1 MRQNNQGKLATSDE
15 PLIAFTYGWGR
26 TLRLYRDYLAIDNI
40 TYALSDLIHVKY
52 LYQRIM
58 GVESVRLTLRFR
70 TCDVVLRGI
79 ADINA
84 ARKAL
89 AYIHVFCG
97 ESVVQPWRPGVHVP
111 LRLPPDERVCY
122 ASTAAWC
129 REPSNGRKQ
138 AGREVQDRG
147 TLILTNR
154 RVIYLGRLGQFV
166 IDYAHLTHLLMLPDA
181 LALVSGSGTN
191 TQRNLFAL
199 SSADECLSYLE
210 ALLILWQQQQSLQT
224 PGAATEVAAALPY
237 QTMRTSSTVAPAIS
251 TLSTTTCSDTPDGYQ
266 APSTSPTPS
275 TSSTYLHWTYASL
288 QVPAFHQ
295 KSDRLMI
302 DEVDTMPLSLQT
314 DLWQVEEEQV

>member
-26 TLRLYRDYLAIDNI
+26 TLRLYRDYLAIDNT
-40 TYALSDLIHVKY
+40 TYALSELIHVKH

-58 GVESVRLTLRFR
+58 GVESVRLMLRFR

-84 ARKAL
+84 VRKAL
-89 AYIHVFCG
+89 TYIHVFCG
-97 ESVVQPWRPGVHVP
+97 ESVVQSWRHGVHVP
-111 LRLPPDERVCY
+111 LRLPSDERVCY
-122 ASTAAWC
+122 ACTAAWC
-129 REPSNGRKQ
+129 REPSSGQKQ
-138 AGREVQDRG
+138 AGREVKDRG

-154 RVIYLGRLGQFV
+154 RVIYLGRLGQLV

-181 LALVSGSGTN
+181 LALVSGSDTN

-199 SSADECLSYLE
+199 PSADECLSYLE

-224 PGAATEVAAALPY
+224 PDTTAEVAATRPY
-237 QTMRTSSTVAPAIS
+237 RTMPTSSTVAPAIS
-251 TLSTTTCSDTPDGYQ
+251 TLLTTTCSDAPDGYQ
-266 APSTSPTPS
+266 APSTPSTPS

-295 KSDRLMI
+295 KSDRLTI
-302 DEVDTMPLSLQT
+302 DEVDTMPLSLPAN
-314 DLWQVEEEQV
+314 LWRVEEEQV

>member
-26 TLRLYRDYLAIDNI
+26 TLRLYRDYLAIDNT
-40 TYALSDLIHVKY
+40 TYALSELVHVKH

-58 GVESVRLTLRFR
+58 GVESVRLMLRFR

-89 AYIHVFCG
+89 VYIHVFCG

-111 LRLPPDERVCY
+111 LRFPSDERVCY

-129 REPSNGRKQ
+129 REPSSVRKQ
-138 AGREVQDRG
+138 ADREVKDRG

-166 IDYAHLTHLLMLPDA
+166 IGYAHLTPLLMLPDT

-191 TQRNLFAL
+191 TERNLFVL

-237 QTMRTSSTVAPAIS
+237 QIMHPSSTVAPAIS

-266 APSTSPTPS
+266 SPSTPPMPS

-314 DLWQVEEEQV
+314 DWWRVEEEQV